1 MASTQEL
8 LSNPASVGVWN
19 VDPHRSTI
27 GFKAKSMWGLA
38 PVKGHFTEFS
48 GDGQITDTQTVF
60 GRIDI
65 QAASVDTK
73 IRKRDD
79 HLRSADFFEA
89 EKFPDISVVVTGAEA
104 IDGDT
109 VDLRAQLT
117 VKGTTAPLPLRTKV
131 AVLDD
136 GAVRLTRAGHHRPQ
150 GLRRRRQHDGD
161 GHRQGDDFRR
171 RRVPARI
178 ASGA

>member
-19 VDPHRSTI
+19 VDPGRSTI
-27 GFKAKSMWGLA
+27 GFKAKSMWGIA
-38 PVKGHFTEFS
+38 PVKGHFAEFS

-65 QAASVDTK
+65 KVASVDTK
-73 IRKRDD
+73 IRKRDE

-89 EKFPDISVVVTGAEA
+89 EKFPDISVVVTSAEG
-104 IDGDT
+104 IDGDI

-117 VKGTTAPLPLRTKV
+117 VKNTTGPLPLRAKV
-131 AVLDD
+131 TVLDD
-136 GAVRLTRAGHHRPQ
+136 GAVRVTAEATIDRKEFGV
-150 GLRRRRQHDGD
+150 DGNLLGMIPD
-161 GHRQGDDFRR
+161 NATISGDVVFRR
-171 RRVPARI
+171 
-178 ASGA
+178 G